1 MTIKLEGDSRGQLWI
16 SYEGKRFAKVTDE
29 YLAKEL
35 FEQNS
40 FYVPTDDDDDD
51 DDESAYNEGW
61 NDCLD
66 ECMDALSTIS
76 RK

>member
-40 FYVPTDDDDDD
+40 FYVPTDDE
-51 DDESAYNEGW
+51 DENYNQGW
-61 NDCLD
+61 NDCLED
-66 ECMDALSTIS
+66 CLDALRDIS
-76 RK
+76 RR